1 VGEIASGTGLDLY
14 PASVAAQTAGVGSE
28 DQYDGICPAIYPA
41 TTYLRNVDLSY
52 PKGKCYSRADNPTV
66 LPAESTLC
74 SLEEGK
80 EAMLFGSGMAA
91 ATAVF
96 QAALS
101 PGDHVVIPHIMYWAL
116 RNWVQNFC
124 QKWGVSVS
132 EVDMTCKVGEDYV
145 HGTHASG
152 AHTSTHLCVYITH
165 NIFIDES

>member
-1 VGEIASGTGLDLY
+1 
-14 PASVAAQTAGVGSE
+14 
-28 DQYDGICPAIYPA
+28 
-41 TTYLRNVDLSY
+41 
-52 PKGKCYSRADNPTV
+52 V

-132 EVDMTCKVGEDYV
+132 EVDMTCKVGEDYI
-145 HGTHASG
+145 HDICASR
-152 AHTSTHLCVYITH
+152 HTLRHTFVYISLITYSLM
-165 NIFIDES
+165 NLNVQGRWDDDCAQSTLN

>member
-1 VGEIASGTGLDLY
+1 
-14 PASVAAQTAGVGSE
+14 
-28 DQYDGICPAIYPA
+28 
-41 TTYLRNVDLSY
+41 
-52 PKGKCYSRADNPTV
+52 V

-132 EVDMTCKVGEDYV
+132 EVDMTCKVGEIRTR
-145 HGTHASG
+145 HIRLGCTHF
-152 AHTSTHLCVYITH
+152 HTPLCINH
-165 NIFIDES
+165 S